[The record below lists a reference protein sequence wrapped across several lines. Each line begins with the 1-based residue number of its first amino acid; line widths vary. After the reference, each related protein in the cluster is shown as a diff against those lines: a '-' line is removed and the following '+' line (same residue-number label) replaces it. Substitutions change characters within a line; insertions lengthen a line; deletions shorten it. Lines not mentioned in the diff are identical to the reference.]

1 MLAPQR
7 AQDVVLDVVAG
18 DGVHAGPALL
28 VAGLGAL
35 VVGGQAV
42 LELEAGL
49 APGNV
54 AVAAM
59 DEDVGEGLDQVGLQ
73 TKDDIMISIPT
84 ECRFNS

>member
-1 MLAPQR
+1 MLAPQGP
-7 AQDVVLDVVAG
+7 QDVVLDVVSG

-28 VAGLGAL
+28 VEGLCAL

-59 DEDVGEGLDQVGLQ
+59 DEDVGEGLDQVGLK
-73 TKDDIMISIPT
+73 TKTRSCFQFKP
-84 ECRFNS
+84 EC